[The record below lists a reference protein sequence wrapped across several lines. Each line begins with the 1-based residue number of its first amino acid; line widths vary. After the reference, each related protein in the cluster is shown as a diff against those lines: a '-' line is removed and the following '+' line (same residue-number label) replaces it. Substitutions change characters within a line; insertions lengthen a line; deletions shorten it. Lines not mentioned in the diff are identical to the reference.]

1 MALEALKA
9 KMKLATLVDRV
20 DVGGPWLSIFKFDLP
35 EEFRFESGQYATL
48 ALDTPKGFLPRPY
61 SIASSPYDSK
71 ILEFYINVVEE
82 GEFTPH
88 LFRLKVGDHAW
99 YMGPK
104 GKFTLGRTNK
114 KNLIMVSTGTGLA
127 PFVSMIRKLQRD
139 GTINGKSDYRL
150 VVMHGVSHSI
160 DLGYRPQLE
169 EWGRNKDLG
178 VYYIPTVSR
187 PGEDPDFQPQ
197 FAQGRV
203 NDLLR
208 HFLGEPKTGSVD
220 PRPGKGMD
228 AEKVKELVE
237 ESSAFYL
244 CGNPGMIAD
253 AKEVLSAHGH
263 TEIFTEDYW

>member
-9 KMKLATLVDRV
+9 KMKLATLTKKI
-20 DVGGPWLSIFKFDLP
+20 DVGGPWLSIFELDLP
-35 EEFRFESGQYATL
+35 EEFRFDSGQYATL
-48 ALDTPKGFLPRPY
+48 ALDTPNGFLPRPY

-88 LFRLKVGDHAW
+88 LFGLKPGDPVW

-104 GKFTLGRTNK
+104 GKFTLSRTAR
-114 KNLIMVSTGTGLA
+114 KNLFLICTGTGLA
-127 PFVSMIRKLQRD
+127 PFVSMIRKLERD
-139 GTINGKSDYRL
+139 RDTNGRSDYQL
-150 VVMHGVSHSI
+150 VVMHGVSHSE
-160 DLGYRPQLE
+160 DLGYRKQLDD
-169 EWGRNKDLG
+169 WSRSQGLH
-178 VYYIPTVSR
+178 VFYIPTVSR
-187 PGEDPDFQPQ
+187 PGEDPHFQPQ

-208 HFLGEPKTGSVD
+208 YFLGEPKTGSVD
-220 PRPGKGMD
+220 PRSGEGIDPD
-228 AEKVKELVE
+228 AMKKLLNKD
-237 ESSAFYL
+237 SAFYL

-253 AKEVLSAHGH
+253 AKQVLAKHGH